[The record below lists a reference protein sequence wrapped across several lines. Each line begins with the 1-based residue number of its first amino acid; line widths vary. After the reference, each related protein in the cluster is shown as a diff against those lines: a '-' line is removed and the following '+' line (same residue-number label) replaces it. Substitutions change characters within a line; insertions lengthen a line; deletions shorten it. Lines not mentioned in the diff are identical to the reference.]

1 MASIN
6 RHKFTIGPDGGKK
19 ICFLRKSKFVWSQN
33 QYEWSLTKF
42 HLFSYKI
49 CCVDQNSKMADIT
62 RQILYRNLFEK
73 YLLKY
78 MCMLIWNHWTI
89 SKQSW
94 LEFTLNGPL
103 QNVFLCW

>member
-49 CCVDQNSKMADIT
+49 CCVDQNSKMAVIAGQT
-62 RQILYRNLFEK
+62 QHRKLWEN
-73 YLLKY
+73 
-78 MCMLIWNHWTI
+78 I
-89 SKQSW
+89 SKLHVHSY
-94 LEFTLNGPL
+94 LKLLNH
-103 QNVFLCW
+103 